1 MPKSAVFKVYSA
13 CHKAAAENFVRH
25 CFRQK
30 RGREIGKNGRGADG
44 RRLHFKSYAGKQ
56 AYGFVYARRRFG
68 YDAAP
73 QHKKMAFGLAK
84 NGYTVVLPHY
94 RLLPNNKYPAAK
106 EDALEAHA
114 WTLGNLS
121 DHVAVMGDSAGG
133 TLAAYVAL
141 CAEKR
146 GLKPPC
152 CQLLFYP
159 LTDLSMSS
167 ESMKKYEKAPL
178 WCAANN
184 RKLLEMYGAAGAAA
198 EAFPLTATL
207 PSVIVPSYIETA
219 EHDCLSDE
227 GAAFSD
233 RLEEAGGETVLVRT
247 KGTMHGYAG
256 AQNSRLLKE
265 LQRSRL
271 EFLSKFEK

>member
-1 MPKSAVFKVYSA
+1 
-13 CHKAAAENFVRH
+13 
-25 CFRQK
+25 
-30 RGREIGKNGRGADG
+30 
-44 RRLHFKSYAGKQ
+44 
-56 AYGFVYARRRFG
+56 
-68 YDAAP
+68 
-73 QHKKMAFGLAK
+73 
-84 NGYTVVLPHY
+84 
-94 RLLPNNKYPAAK
+94 
-106 EDALEAHA
+106 
-114 WTLGNLS
+114 
-121 DHVAVMGDSAGG
+121 
-133 TLAAYVAL
+133 
-141 CAEKR
+141 
-146 GLKPPC
+146 
-152 CQLLFYP
+152 
-159 LTDLSMSS
+159 MSS

-198 EAFPLTATL
+198 EAFPLTARL

-233 RLEEAGGETVLVRT
+233 RLKEAGGETVLVRT